1 MVLRYEKDTNN
12 YFDGAYNETD
22 DASNH
27 KKKNGM
33 SKMVN

>member
-12 YFDGAYNETD
+12 YLDGAYNKTD

-27 KKKNGM
+27 KRKIEC
-33 SKMVN
+33 